1 MNVKIEIS
9 LDNSAFEDQLELER
23 ILIDLGQTMDSH
35 DIIASLKDSQWY
47 EQGILDIN
55 GNLVGNIE
63 FTS

>member
-1 MNVKIEIS
+1 MKVKIEIN

-23 ILIDLGQTMDSH
+23 ILIDLGQTMDSY